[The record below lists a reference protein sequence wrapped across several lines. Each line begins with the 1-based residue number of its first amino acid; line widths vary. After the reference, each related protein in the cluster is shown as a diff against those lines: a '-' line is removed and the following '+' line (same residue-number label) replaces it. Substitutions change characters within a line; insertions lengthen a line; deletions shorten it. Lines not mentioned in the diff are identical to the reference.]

1 MLSESISCFSN
12 FNLFSIP
19 YKPAATS
26 TNVIL
31 PQGGG
36 PKGQQPPPKKQI
48 GVATYKPSQRVQA
61 LLPKLSDPIPS
72 QRKATARAIMVS
84 IKSAVPGK
92 TDAEYEKI
100 YENTTG
106 MKFDG

>member
-1 MLSESISCFSN
+1 
-12 FNLFSIP
+12 
-19 YKPAATS
+19 
-26 TNVIL
+26 
-31 PQGGG
+31 
-36 PKGQQPPPKKQI
+36 
-48 GVATYKPSQRVQA
+48 
-61 LLPKLSDPIPS
+61 
-72 QRKATARAIMVS
+72 MVS